1 MQLPALGASITRD
14 GGLSMSGQS
23 QNVSQPGRRV
33 ASDQVYYYIAYI
45 DTHDRLITPLDRVKR
60 GKNNAK
66 TKIGD
71 AVAAKRDYNYH
82 LRKHCNAVNLAQA
95 RDTGSGFG
103 SVAPVRGAFQ

>member
-60 GKNNAK
+60 KKQCQNKDWRRCGGK
-66 TKIGD
+66 T
-71 AVAAKRDYNYH
+71 R
-82 LRKHCNAVNLAQA
+82 LQLSLA
-95 RDTGSGFG
+95 
-103 SVAPVRGAFQ
+103 